1 MLKYI
6 SNKQKMKKE
15 ILRIENLTVK
25 VSSKEILKNINLSIE
40 EETTMIL
47 FGPNGSGKSTLV
59 HTIMG
64 FSGYEIVEGDIFFEG
79 KSIKNLSI
87 DERARLGIGVM
98 FQRPPKI
105 KGVSLKDIAHF
116 LSSQEEEIE
125 ELIQHLNLKS
135 LFHRDLNYDFSGG
148 ELKRSE
154 LFQVI
159 LQKPK
164 LLLLD
169 EPESGV
175 DIENIS
181 IMGGVLSNYLKNNC
195 VSSLIITHTGY
206 ILDYVEAEKG
216 CVVIDGELV
225 CVGHPREIFESIR
238 KFGYEKCRKCQWR
251 R

>member
-1 MLKYI
+1 
-6 SNKQKMKKE
+6 MKRE

-40 EETTMIL
+40 EQTTLIL
-47 FGPNGSGKSTLV
+47 FGPNGSGKSTLI
-59 HTIMG
+59 HAIMG
-64 FSGYEIVEGDIFFEG
+64 FSGYKIVEGDIFFKG

-105 KGVSLKDIAHF
+105 KGVSLKDIAYF
-116 LSSQEEEIE
+116 LSSQEEEIQ
-125 ELIQHLNLKS
+125 ELIQCLNLKS

-181 IMGGVLSNYLKNNC
+181 IMGGILSNYLKNNC

-216 CVVIDGELV
+216 CVMIDGEIV
-225 CVGHPREIFESIR
+225 CMGHPREIFESI
-238 KFGYEKCRKCQWR
+238 KGSGYERCRKCQWKK
-251 R
+251 

>member
-1 MLKYI
+1 
-6 SNKQKMKKE
+6 MKRE

-40 EETTMIL
+40 EETTLIL
-47 FGPNGSGKSTLV
+47 FGPNGSGKSTLI
-59 HTIMG
+59 HAIMG
-64 FSGYEIVEGDIFFEG
+64 FSGYKIVEGDIFFKG

-105 KGVSLKDIAHF
+105 KGVSLKDIAYF

-181 IMGGVLSNYLKNNC
+181 IMGGILSNYLKNNC

-216 CVVIDGELV
+216 CVMIDGEIV
-225 CVGHPREIFESIR
+225 CMGHPQEIFESI
-238 KFGYEKCRKCQWR
+238 KSSGYERCRKCQWKK
-251 R
+251 

>member
-1 MLKYI
+1 
-6 SNKQKMKKE
+6 MKKE
-15 ILRIENLTVK
+15 ILRIENLTVEVASQK
-25 VSSKEILKNINLSIE
+25 ILKNINLTIE
-40 EETTMIL
+40 EEIAMIL
-47 FGPNGSGKSTLV
+47 FGPNGSGKSTLI

-64 FSGYEIVEGDIFFEG
+64 FSGYKIVEGDIFFKG

-105 KGVSLKDIAHF
+105 KGVSLKDIAYF
-116 LSSQEEEIE
+116 LSSQEEKIE
-125 ELIQHLNLKS
+125 ELIQHLSLKS

-181 IMGGVLSNYLKNNC
+181 IMGGVLSNYLKEHH

-206 ILDYVEAEKG
+206 ILDYIEAEKG
-216 CVVIDGELV
+216 CVMIDGEIV
-225 CVGHPREIFESIR
+225 CMGHPHEIFESI
-238 KFGYEKCRKCQWR
+238 KSSGYERCRKCQWKK
-251 R
+251 